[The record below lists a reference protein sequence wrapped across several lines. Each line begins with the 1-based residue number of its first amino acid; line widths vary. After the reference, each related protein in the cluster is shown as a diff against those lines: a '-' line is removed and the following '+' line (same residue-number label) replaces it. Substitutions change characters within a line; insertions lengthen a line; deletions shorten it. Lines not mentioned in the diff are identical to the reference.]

1 MYIHLQQLTE
11 QVWYPIPDQAQ
22 IWKRL
27 KTVDMQVERVGNTD
41 RDRETDAGRQ
51 RNAD

>member
-1 MYIHLQQLTE
+1 MYNHLQHLTE

-27 KTVDMQVERVGNTD
+27 KTDMQVERAENT
-41 RDRETDAGRQ
+41 DRETDAGRQ